1 MKKQAEAILPTD
13 WGKFRILAYGE
24 SNSDEMPHIAMIHE
38 NMDPN
43 LPVLVRLHSE
53 CMTGDLFKSNR
64 CDCGEQLDMAMK
76 MASTSNGLVIYLRQE
91 GRGIGLINKL
101 KAYNLQDSGMNTV
114 DANVH
119 LGFEPDER
127 QYDMAVKIL
136 QDLNIKKINLLTNN
150 PTKIQALED
159 SPIEICERLPIII
172 EPKKENQD
180 YMKTKQDVMGHLYKL
195 KV

>member
-13 WGKFRILAYGE
+13 WGKFKILAYSE
-24 SNSDEMPHIAMIHE
+24 SNSEEMPHIAMIHE

-76 MASTSNGLVIYLRQE
+76 MAATSNGLVIYLRQE

-136 QDLNIKKINLLTNN
+136 QDLHIKKINLLTNN